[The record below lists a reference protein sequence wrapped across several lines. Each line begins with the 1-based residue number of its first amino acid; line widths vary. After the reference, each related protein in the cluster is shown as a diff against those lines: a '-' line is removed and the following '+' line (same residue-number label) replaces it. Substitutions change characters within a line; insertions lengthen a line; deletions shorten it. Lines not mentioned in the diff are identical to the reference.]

1 MTASPADVAI
11 SGTGRSGL
19 GNLAVFL
26 LELLESAGLGLLVG
40 VGAHLLGR
48 TGPAQIPNFVVG
60 FAMAYLILLVLSFV
74 WGHSHWARILLTW
87 LSLGTIFFSL
97 VLLDLNREYVLARVT
112 PRAAELPRISA
123 RTREWLSN
131 LSWLAYIFLYAP
143 IVILIV
149 FSFNAATVTEG
160 GRVLGTSVWKGF
172 TFDWYGELAQNARII
187 DAAYNTLVVAVIST
201 VIATI
206 IGTMTALAMERYN
219 FFGKL
224 AFDAVLYLPIIIP
237 EIVMALSLILFFVLI
252 NLGGWT
258 LTMADQVA
266 SSALLPGF
274 ITSFLVRLIRVTPI
288 VIAHV
293 AFNISFVAIVVR
305 ARLADFDRNLEE
317 AAMDLYAN
325 GWQTFRRVTLPLIMP
340 GIIGGALLAFTLSI
354 DDFVITFFVS
364 GPGAT
369 TLPVRVYSMIRI
381 GVTPEVNAVSAVMLI
396 VSMALLLGSLAL
408 QRR

>member
-1 MTASPADVAI
+1 MTVPPADVTLP
-11 SGTGRSGL
+11 GTGGSAL
-19 GNLAVFL
+19 DTLTMFL
-26 LELLESAGLGLLVG
+26 LELLEAASLGLLIG
-40 VGAHLLGR
+40 GGALLLRR
-48 TGPAQIPNFVVG
+48 TTLDQVPRFVLGFVVG
-60 FAMAYLILLVLSFV
+60 YLILLALSFV
-74 WGHSHWARILLTW
+74 WQQSHLARTLLTW
-87 LSLGTIFFSL
+87 VSLGTVFFFL
-97 VLLDLNREYVLARVT
+97 VLLDLNREYVLAHVT
-112 PRAAELPRISA
+112 PRSAELPRISEQ
-123 RTREWLSN
+123 TSEWLSN

-143 IVILIV
+143 IAILIV

-172 TFDWYGELAQNARII
+172 TFDWYGELAQNERII
-187 DAAYNTLVVAVIST
+187 DAAYNTLVVAIIST
-201 VIATI
+201 MIATI

-252 NLGGWT
+252 NLGSWT

-266 SSALLPGF
+266 TITFLPGF
-274 ITSFLVRLIRVTPI
+274 VTSFLVRLIRVTPI

-305 ARLADFDRNLEE
+305 ARLADFDRSLEE
-317 AAMDLYAN
+317 AAQDLYAN
-325 GWQTFRRVTLPLIMP
+325 GWQTFLRVTLPLIMP

-381 GVTPEVNAVSAVMLI
+381 GVTPEVNAISAVMLV
-396 VSMALLLGSLAL
+396 VSIALLLGSLAL

>member
-1 MTASPADVAI
+1 MTVPPADVTLSST
-11 SGTGRSGL
+11 SGSAL
-19 GNLAVFL
+19 DNLYMFL
-26 LELLESAGLGLLVG
+26 LELLEAAGLGLLIG
-40 VGAHLLGR
+40 GGALLLGR
-48 TGPAQIPNFVVG
+48 TTLDQVPRFVLG
-60 FAMAYLILLVLSFV
+60 FAVGYLVLLALSFV
-74 WGHSHWARILLTW
+74 WQQNHVARTLLTW
-87 LSLGTIFFSL
+87 LSLGTIFFFL

-112 PRAAELPRISA
+112 PRTAELPRISEK
-123 RTREWLSN
+123 TSEWLSN

-143 IVILIV
+143 IAILIV
-149 FSFNAATVTEG
+149 FSFNAAVVTEG

-172 TFDWYGELAQNARII
+172 TFKWYGELAQNQRII
-187 DAAYNTLVVAVIST
+187 DAVYNTLVVAIIST

-258 LTMADQVA
+258 QTLADQVGYA
-266 SSALLPGF
+266 PLLPEF
-274 ITSFLVRLIRVTPI
+274 LASFLARLIRVTPI
-288 VIAHV
+288 IIAHV

-305 ARLADFDRNLEE
+305 ARLADFDRSLEE
-317 AAMDLYAN
+317 AAQDLYAN

-369 TLPVRVYSMIRI
+369 TLPVRVYSMIRM
-381 GVTPEVNAVSAVMLI
+381 GVTPEVNAISAVMLV
-396 VSMALLLGSLAL
+396 VSITLLLGSLVL

>member
-1 MTASPADVAI
+1 MTASPANVAI
-11 SGTGRSGL
+11 SDTGRSGL
-19 GNLAVFL
+19 GNLPVFL
-26 LELLESAGLGLLVG
+26 LELLEATGLGLLVG
-40 VGAHLLGR
+40 GGALLLGR
-48 TGPAQIPNFVVG
+48 TTYEHIPEFVLG
-60 FAMAYLILLVLSFV
+60 FAIVYLILLVISFV
-74 WGHSHWARILLTW
+74 WQHSHWARILLTW
-87 LSLGTIFFSL
+87 LSLGTIFFFL

-123 RTREWLSN
+123 KTGEWLSN

-143 IVILIV
+143 IAILIV

-172 TFDWYGELAQNARII
+172 TFDWYGELAQNDRII
-187 DAAYNTLVVAVIST
+187 DAVYNTLVVAIIST
-201 VIATI
+201 IIATI
-206 IGTMTALAMERYN
+206 IGTMTALAMERYS

-258 LTMADQVA
+258 LTMADQVSA
-266 SSALLPGF
+266 SALLPEF
-274 ITSFLVRLIRVTPI
+274 MTSFLVRLIRVTPI

-381 GVTPEVNAVSAVMLI
+381 GVTPEVNAISAVMLI
-396 VSMALLLGSLAL
+396 VSIALLLGSLAL